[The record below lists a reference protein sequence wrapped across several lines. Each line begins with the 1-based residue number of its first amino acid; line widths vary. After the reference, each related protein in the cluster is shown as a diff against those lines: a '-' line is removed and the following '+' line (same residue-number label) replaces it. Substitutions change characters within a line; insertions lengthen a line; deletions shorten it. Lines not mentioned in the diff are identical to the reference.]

1 MRGLMFLAILCW
13 SGMVMGQQSVDNL
26 KAFPAPEKGVKRHV
40 VHLKEQPNEDEFR
53 VELLIGKMVETDEV
67 NRYFFGGA
75 LEEVTIEGWGFS
87 KFVVTELGPMAG
99 TLIGVDP
106 NAPKVKRF
114 ITLGGEPKLLR
125 YNSKL
130 PLVVY
135 VPEGV
140 EVRIRMWRAEPD
152 FKSVEEG

>member
-1 MRGLMFLAILCW
+1 
-13 SGMVMGQQSVDNL
+13 MGQQSVDNL